1 MNTIAELSSTDRRDL
16 FTETAARQ
24 GIGSA
29 TVIEK
34 DYRVCWT
41 LSRLF
46 SSAQH
51 RWPDMVFKGRT
62 SLSKAY
68 NAIRRFSEDID
79 LSLGRGAFGFM
90 DDAAFM
96 SLGTNKRDAAT
107 NELLARGAALVCGP
121 PADALETDFTTGLRD
136 VQGSWALRRP
146 DGADRNRA
154 QTLTFEY
161 PRSLEAGSYGPD
173 AYIRPAVLLE
183 FGVRADTWPAEWRPV
198 VPYAAE
204 AFPDLFPTAR
214 ATVSALSIVRT
225 FWEKATILH
234 AEHYRDA
241 AKALPERLSR
251 HYYDLAVLAAG
262 PFGDRALADADLRAA
277 VVEHK
282 ALFFSSGWARY
293 DLAVP
298 GTFQLLPSEGHA
310 RSLERDYHRTREML
324 FDDAPLW
331 ADIIG
336 ALRTV
341 EHQINRVE

>member
-29 TVIEK
+29 IVIEK
-34 DYRVCWT
+34 DYWVCWT

-46 SSAQH
+46 SSTQH
-51 RWPDMVFKGRT
+51 RWPDMVFKGGT

-79 LSLGRGAFGFM
+79 LSLGRAAFDFM

-96 SLGTNKRDAAT
+96 ALGANKRDAAI

-121 PADALETDFTTGLRD
+121 LADALETDFTTGLSD

-161 PRSLEAGSYGPD
+161 PRSLEATTYGPD

-183 FGVRADTWPAEWRPV
+183 FGVRADKWPAELRPV
-198 VPYAAE
+198 VPYAGGTGH
-204 AFPDLFPTAR
+204 PLQG
-214 ATVSALSIVRT
+214 
-225 FWEKATILH
+225 
-234 AEHYRDA
+234 RD
-241 AKALPERLSR
+241 RG
-251 HYYDLAVLAAG
+251 AG
-262 PFGDRALADADLRAA
+262 DSELALACDRPIGIGTKRVRDPGRTDAR
-277 VVEHK
+277 
-282 ALFFSSGWARY
+282 
-293 DLAVP
+293 
-298 GTFQLLPSEGHA
+298 
-310 RSLERDYHRTREML
+310 RSCGCPHR
-324 FDDAPLW
+324 
-331 ADIIG
+331 IS
-336 ALRTV
+336 
-341 EHQINRVE
+341 